1 MLVCNLHTLGYLSVF
16 RSWCPDRTLAQA
28 RKYIA
33 DAMGKR
39 YADAVILDLEE
50 TWNESDPQTPLV
62 CFLSMGSDPTNAIE
76 GLAKKLKLDCR
87 SISMGQG
94 QEVHARRLLSQ
105 CMAEVSCTIH
115 TYTYHHYTTYTTI
128 HTYTT
133 TTPPIPLYHYTYLY
147 HHYTTIPLYIPI
159 PPLHHLYHYTTI
171 HTYTTTIPLYHYTYL
186 YHHYTTIP
194 LYIPIPPL
202 HHYYTTYTTIHTTS
216 TGIFYI
222 ARYMQV
228 LYLLCT
234 LTALLIYTYLALFLY
249 FRM

>member
-33 DAMGKR
+33 DALGKR

-115 TYTYHHYTTYTTI
+115 TYTYHHYTTYTSTTTPPIPLYIPILSLHHLYHYTYLYHHYTTYTTI

-159 PPLHHLYHYTTI
+159 PPLYHYTTI
-171 HTYTTTIPLYHYTYL
+171 HTYTTTTPLLYHLYHYTYHKYWHIL
-186 YHHYTTIP
+186 Y
-194 LYIPIPPL
+194 
-202 HHYYTTYTTIHTTS
+202 S
-216 TGIFYI
+216 
-222 ARYMQV
+222 
-228 LYLLCT
+228 
-234 LTALLIYTYLALFLY
+234 
-249 FRM
+249 